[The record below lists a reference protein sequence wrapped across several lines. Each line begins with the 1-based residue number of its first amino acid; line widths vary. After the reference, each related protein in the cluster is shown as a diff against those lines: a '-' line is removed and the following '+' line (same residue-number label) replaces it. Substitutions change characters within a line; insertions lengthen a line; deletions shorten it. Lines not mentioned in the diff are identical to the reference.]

1 MTSAATLPSIAG
13 GVLVASPSTSLR
25 EQVRRSLQGER
36 GLIHEVQ
43 GGADALVKLESGHWQ
58 LLFLDRRLPDLDA
71 EELIEIIKLRFP
83 GIEVVLLDSDSTAP
97 FSRTDA
103 AHGSWLNPTKQAASA
118 TRHRASPAMVSGAMI
133 SSPREEARPYLLPET
148 PMAQTVAPLPGM
160 IGDAEVMQRLYR
172 LTRLVA
178 PRLTTVMVSGAT
190 GTGKELVARAIHQL
204 SGRAAKPWAVVN
216 CAAIPE
222 ALLESELF
230 GHVRGAFTGAVQ
242 GYAGRIHLAQGGTL
256 FLDEVGELPLSL
268 QAKLLRFLDQKEVQR
283 LGSSEAMKVDVRVV
297 AATNANLTRC
307 VEQGRFR
314 DDLYYRL
321 STFPLELPSLAERTG
336 DILRLA
342 EHFLRGIAAASECC
356 PAALDSD
363 AADLLEAHPWPGNV
377 RELQQ
382 VMERAS
388 ILAEGGCQ
396 IRPEHLYF
404 STVRRAGLA
413 REELTAGAK
422 V

>member
-1 MTSAATLPSIAG
+1 MTSAATFPSITG

-25 EQVRRSLQGER
+25 QQVRRSLPEER
-36 GLIHEVQ
+36 GPIHEVQ

-83 GIEVVLLDSDSTAP
+83 GIEVVLLDSDSSTP
-97 FSRTDA
+97 FA
-103 AHGSWLNPTKQAASA
+103 MKGEAQHSWRNPPPQGFSAGERGASA
-118 TRHRASPAMVSGAMI
+118 RAVSSAVISGA
-133 SSPREEARPYLLPET
+133 SEESRPYLLPE
-148 PMAQTVAPLPGM
+148 PPSVKAVASLPGM
-160 IGDAEVMQRLYR
+160 IGEADAMQRLYR

-178 PRLTTVMVSGAT
+178 PRMTTVMVSGAT

-204 SGRAAKPWAVVN
+204 SGRAAKAWAVVN

-283 LGSSEAMKVDVRVV
+283 LGSPEALKVDVRVV
-297 AATNANLTRC
+297 AASNANLARC

-321 STFPLELPSLAERTG
+321 SAFPLELPTLAERSG

-342 EHFLRGIAAASECC
+342 EHFLQGIAAVNQCS
-356 PAALDSD
+356 PAALDPQ
-363 AADLLEAHPWPGNV
+363 AAHLLEAHPWPGNV

-388 ILAEGGCQ
+388 ILAEGGDQ
-396 IRPEHLYF
+396 IRSEHLYF
-404 STVRRAGLA
+404 STARRAGVA
-413 REELTAGAK
+413 REELAGGNI
-422 V
+422 

>member
-1 MTSAATLPSIAG
+1 MTSAALFPSITG

-25 EQVRRSLQGER
+25 EQVRQSLHHER
-36 GLIHEVQ
+36 RPIYEVH

-58 LLFLDRRLPDLDA
+58 LLFLDRRLRDLDA

-83 GIEVVLLDSDSTAP
+83 GIEVVLMDSDSSAP
-97 FSRTDA
+97 FSRPPSGK
-103 AHGSWLNPTKQAASA
+103 HPSPWLNPEKAVSSAAAGLSA
-118 TRHRASPAMVSGAMI
+118 AI
-133 SSPREEARPYLLPET
+133 STAKTPEEDARPHAFCGAPI
-148 PMAQTVAPLPGM
+148 AFAPLPGM
-160 IGDAEVMQRLYR
+160 IGQAEGMQRVYR

-178 PRLTTVMVSGAT
+178 PRMTTVMVLGAT

-204 SGRAAKPWAVVN
+204 SPRAAKPLAVVN

-283 LGSSEAMKVDVRVV
+283 LGSSEALKVDVRVV
-297 AATNANLTRC
+297 AATNANLARW

-314 DDLYYRL
+314 SDLYYRL
-321 STFPLELPSLAERTG
+321 SAFPLELPSLAERAD

-342 EHFLRGIAAASECC
+342 EHFLREIAAAAQCR
-356 PAALDSD
+356 PAVLDSQ
-363 AADLLEAHPWPGNV
+363 AVGRLEAHSWPGNV

-388 ILAEGGCQ
+388 ILAEGSPQ
-396 IRPEHLYF
+396 IRSEHLYF
-404 STVRRAGLA
+404 STAGLA
-413 REELTAGAK
+413 GTTREELTVAAS

>member
-1 MTSAATLPSIAG
+1 MISAAIVPSIAG

-25 EQVRRSLQGER
+25 EQIRRSLQQDR
-36 GLIHEVQ
+36 GPIHEVQ

-58 LLFLDRRLPDLDA
+58 VLFLDRRLRDLDA
-71 EELIEIIKLRFP
+71 DELIEIIKLRFP
-83 GIEVVLLDSDSTAP
+83 GIELVLLDSDSDAP
-97 FSRTDA
+97 FAGPSSGPISGKETA
-103 AHGSWLNPTKQAASA
+103 AGSWLNPPKALVSSTE
-118 TRHRASPAMVSGAMI
+118 HRPAMAMVSNVI
-133 SSPREEARPYLLPET
+133 DEARPHLLAEPSF
-148 PMAQTVAPLPGM
+148 ARAVVPLPGM

-178 PRLTTVMVSGAT
+178 PRMTTVMVSGAT

-204 SGRAAKPWAVVN
+204 SSRASKAWAVVN

-268 QAKLLRFLDQKEVQR
+268 QAKLLRFLEQKEVQR
-283 LGSSEAMKVDVRVV
+283 LGSSEALKVDVRVV
-297 AATNANLTRC
+297 AASNANLARG
-307 VEQGRFR
+307 VDEGRFR

-321 STFPLELPSLAERTG
+321 SAFPLELPTLAERTG

-342 EHFLRGIAAASECC
+342 EHFLRGIAALSQCS
-356 PAALDSD
+356 PAGLDPRT
-363 AADLLEAHPWPGNV
+363 AQLLEAHPWPGNV

-388 ILAEGGCQ
+388 ILAEGSRQ

-404 STVRRAGLA
+404 SKVRRAGPA
-413 REELTAGAK
+413 NRAE

>member
-1 MTSAATLPSIAG
+1 MTSAAIMPSITG

-25 EQVRRSLQGER
+25 EQVRRSLQEDR
-36 GLIHEVQ
+36 GPIHEVH

-58 LLFLDRRLPDLDA
+58 LLFLDRRLRDLDV
-71 EELIEIIKLRFP
+71 EELIAIIKRRFP
-83 GIEVVLLDSDSTAP
+83 GIEVVLVDSESSAP
-97 FSRTDA
+97 FA
-103 AHGSWLNPTKQAASA
+103 AKEAACSPWLNPAKQAAAARHGASAVSVSSA
-118 TRHRASPAMVSGAMI
+118 TVSSAN
-133 SSPREEARPYLLPET
+133 EETRPFLLPEVV
-148 PMAQTVAPLPGM
+148 QGRTVASLPGM

-178 PRLTTVMVSGAT
+178 PRMTTVMVSGAT
-190 GTGKELVARAIHQL
+190 GTGKELVARAIHPL
-204 SGRAAKPWAVVN
+204 SARAAKPWAVVN

-283 LGSSEAMKVDVRVV
+283 LGSSEASKVDVRVV
-297 AATNANLTRC
+297 AATNANLGRC
-307 VEQGRFR
+307 VDEGRFR

-321 STFPLELPSLAERTG
+321 SAFPLELPALVERTG
-336 DILRLA
+336 DILPLA
-342 EHFLRGIAAASECC
+342 KHFLQGVAAASESSA
-356 PAALDSD
+356 PVLDSD
-363 AADLLEAHPWPGNV
+363 AADMLEAHPWPGNV

-388 ILAEGGCQ
+388 ILAEGGQ
-396 IRPEHLYF
+396 IIRSEHLYF
-404 STVRRAGLA
+404 STARRAGMA
-413 REELTAGAK
+413 KQDRAAGSK
-422 V
+422 N